1 MSQHFTI
8 KAETRQRSGSSAI
21 NRMRNEGLLPAVIY
35 GKSRKE
41 NAILKVN
48 AREVSKLL
56 SQSASENVLVDLD
69 IDGET
74 GKSLALIKDVHRDYL
89 KDRILHVDFQAV
101 GEDEEI
107 SAMVPVNI
115 VGVAPGVKEG
125 GLLEHM
131 VHSLEVSCL
140 PKDLPE
146 GVTIDVSGLHIGESA
161 HVSDIKA
168 PEGVTINLPADVVV
182 ALVAETRTTKSAK
195 AAGGGAAVASAE
207 EAEGGE
213 EEASEES

>member
-1 MSQHFTI
+1 MSQHFSL
-8 KAETRQRSGSSAI
+8 KAETRQRSGSSEI

-35 GKSRKE
+35 GKSRQE
-41 NAILKVN
+41 NANLKVN

-56 SQSASENVLVDLD
+56 SQSASENVLVDLE
-69 IDGET
+69 IQGES
-74 GKSLALIKDVHRDYL
+74 GKSLALIKDVQHDYL

-107 SAMVPVNI
+107 SAMVPVDI
-115 VGVAPGVKEG
+115 AGVAPGVKEG

-146 GVTIDVSGLHIGESA
+146 GLFVDVGNLHIGDSA
-161 HVSDIKA
+161 HVSDIDT

-195 AAGGGAAVASAE
+195 AAGGGDADAAAEGEAE
-207 EAEGGE
+207 EG
-213 EEASEES
+213 ASEES

>member
-1 MSQHFTI
+1 MSQHFSL
-8 KAETRQRSGSSAI
+8 KAETRQRSGSSEI

-35 GKSRKE
+35 GKSRQE
-41 NAILKVN
+41 NANLKVN

-56 SQSASENVLVDLD
+56 SQSASENVLVDLE
-69 IDGET
+69 IQGES
-74 GKSLALIKDVHRDYL
+74 GKSLALIKDVQHDYL

-107 SAMVPVNI
+107 SAMVPVDI
-115 VGVAPGVKEG
+115 AGVAPGVKEG

-146 GVTIDVSGLHIGESA
+146 GLFVDVGSLHIGDSA
-161 HVSDIKA
+161 HVSDIDT

-195 AAGGGAAVASAE
+195 AAGGGDAGGDAAEGEAE
-207 EAEGGE
+207 EG
-213 EEASEES
+213 ASEES